1 MVLALCRRPM
11 PSCLAV
17 LACALLAGPLLP
29 NGGGGGG
36 LASAKVVL
44 GTSASGV
51 TPPGGRGTAKQVYKT
66 NVKASARPAIGKSL
80 TLPEAGGGGDGED
93 EAMVVPFIAGQGLN
107 NQLWEY
113 RAAATVAR
121 ALNRTLCLE
130 PAHRFYLTTT
140 GREFI
145 PFNELFDVEAMR
157 AHVRAVV
164 GGGACAR
171 ACGGRI
177 HRMLALTQK
186 PTEAP
191 KNPYTITDW
200 RPGSLLK
207 FGGSTGFR
215 AVPPPTMVYVAPG
228 TVDDLV
234 GGGTFMERPT
244 SGARC
249 VGLQGTGGFDQIE
262 GEKTRWT
269 AALRTAPRLLAG
281 ARRVQQE
288 LLNDEPYL
296 AIHWRFEETKCAGY
310 GVSIGNGRDAG
321 ELVRAGQRTATKG
334 GGDLCFFAGVVPDQ
348 KPVKIWLRMVSREQ
362 VAAAVLRIMAEH
374 GVKRVFLATDGK
386 DEELVGW
393 VKRKTGAV
401 TLGDLPRGW
410 DAVRLADN
418 DIASRLEQQLCQ
430 DSHVFMGTQGSSWTL
445 AVIEDRFKSAG
456 KTYTADKWGG
466 LLTRPSATSM
476 FFDMEVCDCE
486 WTPADSEKAR
496 AGLWKT

>member
-1 MVLALCRRPM
+1 M

-17 LACALLAGPLLP
+17 LVCALLMGPLLP
-29 NGGGGGG
+29 HGGGGGTLGGSGGGG
-36 LASAKVVL
+36 LAAAKVVL

-51 TPPGGRGTAKQVYKT
+51 TPPGGRGTAKPVYKT
-66 NVKASARPAIGKSL
+66 NVKASARPTIGKSL
-80 TLPEAGGGGDGED
+80 TLPEAAGGDEEGY
-93 EAMVVPFIAGQGLN
+93 VVPFITGQGLN

-145 PFNELFDVEAMR
+145 PFNELFDVQAMR

-171 ACGGRI
+171 ACGGRV

-186 PTEAP
+186 PTEVP
-191 KNPYTITDW
+191 KNPYSITDW

-215 AVPPPTMVYVAPG
+215 AVPPPTMVLVPPGSVA
-228 TVDDLV
+228 DLAGV
-234 GGGTFMERPT
+234 GEVMEQAT
-244 SGARC
+244 AGARC

-281 ARRVQQE
+281 ARRVQLE
-288 LLNDEPYL
+288 LLNGEPYL

-310 GVSIGNGRDAG
+310 GVGIGNGRDAG

-334 GGDLCFFAGVVPDQ
+334 TGDLCFFAGVVPDQ
-348 KPVKIWLRMVSREQ
+348 RPVKIWLRLVSREQ
-362 VAAAVLRIMAEH
+362 VAAAVLRIMKEH
-374 GVKRVFLATDGK
+374 GVKRVFLAG
-386 DEELVGW
+386 
-393 VKRKTGAV
+393 
-401 TLGDLPRGW
+401 P
-410 DAVRLADN
+410 
-418 DIASRLEQQLCQ
+418 
-430 DSHVFMGTQGSSWTL
+430 
-445 AVIEDRFKSAG
+445 
-456 KTYTADKWGG
+456 Y
-466 LLTRPSATSM
+466 TRPLLSST
-476 FFDMEVCDCE
+476 
-486 WTPADSEKAR
+486 
-496 AGLWKT
+496 